1 MLLVKV
7 EGESA
12 LATMLDIGDPVEVL
26 EADTELN
33 TVVAALEV
41 KLGEVVEDARGPDI
55 EVVVLPLKEGVEI
68 RLPLKFG
75 EDGAVAAT
83 LN

>member
-7 EGESA
+7 EGEGA
-12 LATMLDIGDPVEVL
+12 LATMLDIGDPVEML

-41 KLGEVVEDARGPDI
+41 KLGKVVEDARGPDI
-55 EVVVLPLKEGVEI
+55 EGVVLPLKEGVEI
-68 RLPLKFG
+68 RLPPKLG